1 MRRELTRAPLL
12 TVTWLLAIAALAAC
26 GGAPPPTER
35 LTRAEAAIRGASEV
49 GASGVPR
56 AELHLRL
63 AQEQVGKAKRAME
76 DGLNLKADYLL
87 RQAYADAEL
96 AIAMANEDKTI
107 QRAQAAKENLG
118 QIKSEGRA
126 AQGTAPEAP

>member
-1 MRRELTRAPLL
+1 MRRQSTRA
-12 TVTWLLAIAALAAC
+12 TVMNLVGALALAALSAC

-35 LTRAEAAIRGASEV
+35 LTRAEAAIRGAAEV
-49 GASGVPR
+49 GASEVPR

-76 DGLNLKADYLL
+76 DGLNLKADLLL
-87 RQAYADAEL
+87 RQALADAEL

-107 QRAQAAKENLG
+107 RLAKSAKADLEQL
-118 QIKSEGRA
+118 KTEH
-126 AQGTAPEAP
+126 APAEPVAP